1 MYLYI
6 FLLQIYMCKL
16 TSRTGPNMTYEQSWT
31 TLHGKEQRKK
41 YESNFRCYNDMV
53 AIPQAFDAELDVGA
67 YTQQVYAIKSSVGLG
82 HSVKSDE
89 AKWLQNQ
96 LAALETGV
104 KTQQLLASLD
114 EKKKGSNV
122 DILNKIATSLKQLRT
137 MKEKEEAMRGNVSLP
152 AEGENQELP
161 PLVGM

>member
-1 MYLYI
+1 M
-6 FLLQIYMCKL
+6 
-16 TSRTGPNMTYEQSWT
+16 
-31 TLHGKEQRKK
+31 
-41 YESNFRCYNDMV
+41 
-53 AIPQAFDAELDVGA
+53 PQAFDPELDVGA
-67 YTQQVYAIKSSVGLG
+67 YTQQIYTIKSSVCLG

-96 LAALETGV
+96 LAGLEMGV
-104 KTQQLLASLD
+104 KTHQLLASLD

-122 DILNKIATSLKQLRT
+122 DILNKIAASLKQLRT
-137 MKEKEEAMRGNVSLP
+137 MKEKEEALRGNVSLP